1 MKKKLA
7 APLIFCIALLAA
19 CSDDDTRKETTSGY
33 KFSNTNYKEYKN
45 DNDTM
50 GTDRRYGDFGYVR
63 HEYKGENTK
72 PLSANKIPKMDR
84 QKLADMITD
93 MAVRLPNIKDMAV
106 LVTDEEVLMAYETT
120 SKNRMAI
127 ADNVKRTAFS
137 VVPRYYHVYVSDK
150 KGMIGKL
157 EQYRSVNYDTDN
169 AEGIIDRLI
178 KEMKQSPQG
187 YKVSDGENPNG
198 EMKGENE
205 NMSNTDM
212 NRNK

>member
-1 MKKKLA
+1 MNKKIA
-7 APLIFCIALLAA
+7 ALMILSFTLFTAA
-19 CSDDDTRKETTSGY
+19 CSDDNTRKETTSGY
-33 KFSNTNYKEYKN
+33 KFSNTSYKNYKN
-45 DNDTM
+45 DNNTM

-63 HEYKGENTK
+63 HEYKGENRK
-72 PLSANKIPKMDR
+72 PLSANQIPKMDR

-120 SKNRMAI
+120 SKNRMAM
-127 ADNVKRTAFS
+127 ADNVKKTAFS

-157 EQYRSVNYDTDN
+157 EQYRSINYDTEN

-178 KEMKQSPQG
+178 AQMKKSPQG
-187 YKVSDGENPNG
+187 YKVSDGENQNG
-198 EMKGENE
+198 EMKGE
-205 NMSNTDM
+205 M
-212 NRNK
+212 NSPMNK